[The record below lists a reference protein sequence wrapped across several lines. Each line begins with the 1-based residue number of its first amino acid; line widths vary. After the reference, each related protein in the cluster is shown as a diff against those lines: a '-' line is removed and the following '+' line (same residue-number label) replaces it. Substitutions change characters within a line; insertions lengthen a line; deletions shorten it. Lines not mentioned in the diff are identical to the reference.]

1 MGSIISNGGFLLIR
15 ALLSLMN
22 LVPFLLFVWLV
33 DAYNGR
39 GLILVSKGS
48 PQKKTGYFMTSC
60 KKVGR

>member
-33 DAYNGR
+33 DAYNSNGR

-48 PQKKTGYFMTSC
+48 PQKKTGYFMTSS
-60 KKVGR
+60 

>member
-33 DAYNGR
+33 DAYNSNGR
-39 GLILVSKGS
+39 GLILVSKES
-48 PQKKTGYFMTSC
+48 PQKKTGYFMTSS
-60 KKVGR
+60 